1 MRVIR
6 KLLLLGLLLT
16 SLGLLL
22 QVKSYSV
29 VYIQNLSELGIYS
42 SENALIGIPENITL
56 KAINNVVDKNKITL
70 FDEVEPGVPNFD
82 LVTESDSNMELDF
95 NNFTITN
102 NMNQD
107 IEVRVFLED
116 NQDEKNF
123 VFVRSGN
130 MIIHQGESKEVVL
143 EIDDAAENCVINVV
157 IYASWDGGSA
167 QIQKQI
173 NLEVQT
179 IVSIQEEVIDL
190 RTTEGDF

>member
-82 LVTESDSNMELDF
+82 LVTESESNMELDF

-157 IYASWDGGSA
+157 IYVSWDGGSA

-190 RTTEGDF
+190 RITEGDF

>member
-82 LVTESDSNMELDF
+82 LVTESESNMELDF

-102 NMNQD
+102 NINQD

>member
-6 KLLLLGLLLT
+6 KLLLLGLLLA
-16 SLGLLL
+16 SLGLLFL
-22 QVKSYSV
+22 VKSYSV

-70 FDEVEPGVPNFD
+70 FNEVEPGVPNFD
-82 LVTESDSNMELDF
+82 LVTESESNMELDF

-102 NMNQD
+102 NMNHD

-123 VFVRSGN
+123 VSVRSGN

-157 IYASWDGGSA
+157 VYASWDGGSA